1 MRAKNVRVAVD
12 IALRDGVRFA
22 ADLPL
27 RPVLVAA
34 VILLRSVT
42 CEDPH
47 EGLYIGKINTYAH
60 QVSGHVYAIDEYTIL
75 IKNFFYDGLGQDAFF
90 WAGSSVRPSNVG
102 FIVPD
107 EEGKTNKLQP
117 YTDKDIYL
125 QLPNKRKIT
134 SIRWF
139 AVWNLRENANY
150 GDIFFPEGF
159 EPPSPRRISEFSRR
173 GAGVRSGTVVIVDS
187 KTIEIPDFYF
197 SGNVS
202 DTYFWVGLG
211 PQPNSAG
218 QKIPDEKGYL
228 EPLGRYEEKTIQ
240 LTLPGKMT
248 VFDIDWLS
256 VWNAESNENYGSV
269 IVPHGQDIP
278 PSKLGSM
285 KHESRLPN
293 CEQLHATL
301 QLRWEIQ
308 GRSITLQLTGQI
320 EEDEYIAFGISGATN
335 SSKMVGADVAVCYI
349 DGHYANAVD
358 YNISDR
364 FPCSNVLGR
373 YRGVCPDLKVEGKES
388 YQILTF
394 TRKDG
399 LTSFVYRR
407 TLLNP
412 DDDGDQIFNPDGN
425 TYLVW
430 AIGKYNEQ
438 KEPSFHH
445 TFPRGDLKIN
455 FGRKDAADNCF
466 EFTTGQNRKKPDPWP
481 LFRIRDKAVDTF
493 VARIGPA
500 GLWKGY
506 VGITGRSS
514 PGESWYMNGVLVP
527 EIHVQR
533 GHSYTF
539 RVEGGNNPHNARYYH
554 PLYITDSPR
563 KRQGVKIY
571 AGIQF
576 DRRGRPQPSAAGR
589 LCAWLYNTSEPRQA
603 DEYAS
608 FPKFRNTLRLQ
619 CDDGQP
625 AVLSWMP
632 NDSTPD
638 VVYYQSYTTPNV
650 GWKIVVQDEIVTG
663 SAAVSWNRM
672 SPCGAVTLLIALAL
686 SVRKCV

>member
-1 MRAKNVRVAVD
+1 M
-12 IALRDGVRFA
+12 
-22 ADLPL
+22 PTT
-27 RPVLVAA
+27 
-34 VILLRSVT
+34 VI
-42 CEDPH
+42 
-47 EGLYIGKINTYAH
+47 
-60 QVSGHVYAIDEYTIL
+60 
-75 IKNFFYDGLGQDAFF
+75 
-90 WAGSSVRPSNVG
+90 SS
-102 FIVPD
+102 
-107 EEGKTNKLQP
+107 
-117 YTDKDIYL
+117 
-125 QLPNKRKIT
+125 
-134 SIRWF
+134 
-139 AVWNLRENANY
+139 
-150 GDIFFPEGF
+150 FPKGF

-218 QKIPDEKGYL
+218 QKIPDEKGL
-228 EPLGRYEEKTIQ
+228 PRTTQPLRGEDHPADVARKDER
-240 LTLPGKMT
+240 LRHRL
-248 VFDIDWLS
+248 
-256 VWNAESNENYGSV
+256 AERVERGVERELRVAASRSNS
-269 IVPHGQDIP
+269 P
-278 PSKLGSM
+278 
-285 KHESRLPN
+285 
-293 CEQLHATL
+293 
-301 QLRWEIQ
+301 
-308 GRSITLQLTGQI
+308 GQI

-399 LTSFVYRR
+399 LTSFVFRR

-412 DDDGDQIFNPDGN
+412 DDDGDQIFNPDGD

-445 TFPRGDLKIN
+445 TFPRGNLKIN

-466 EFTTGQNRKKPDPWP
+466 EFTTGLNRKKPDPWP

-533 GHSYTF
+533 GRSYTF

-554 PLYITDSPR
+554 PLYITDSSSGGYAR
-563 KRQGVKIY
+563 LTEAERQGVKIY

-589 LCAWLYNTSEPRQA
+589 LCAWVYNTSEPRQA
-603 DEYAS
+603 DECSRGCPTTA
-608 FPKFRNTLRLQ
+608 RL
-619 CDDGQP
+619 
-625 AVLSWMP
+625 
-632 NDSTPD
+632 D

-672 SPCGAVTLLIALAL
+672 SLSGAVTLLMALLL
-686 SVRKCV
+686 SVRMCV

>member
-1 MRAKNVRVAVD
+1 MTTMARSAVAARILVT
-12 IALRDGVRFA
+12 ACL
-22 ADLPL
+22 LL
-27 RPVLVAA
+27 RPVLA
-34 VILLRSVT
+34 
-42 CEDPH
+42 DQH

-125 QLPNKRKIT
+125 QLPNRRKIT
-134 SIRWF
+134 SIRWL
-139 AVWNLRENANY
+139 AIWNLREHANY

-159 EPPSPRRISEFSRR
+159 EPPSPRRISELSRR

-187 KTIEIPDFYF
+187 KTIQIPDFYF
-197 SGNVS
+197 NGNVS

-218 QKIPDEKGYL
+218 QKIPNEKGYL
-228 EPLGRYEEKTIQ
+228 ESLGRYEEKTIE

-256 VWNAESNENYGSV
+256 VWNKETNENYGSV
-269 IVPHGQDIP
+269 IIPHGQDIP
-278 PSKLGSM
+278 PSKLGSL

-293 CEQLHATL
+293 CEQLHSTL

-308 GRSITLQLTGQI
+308 GRSISLELIGQI
-320 EEDEYIAFGISGATN
+320 EEDEYIAFGISGAPN
-335 SSKMVGADVAVCYI
+335 ASKMVGADVAVCYL

-399 LTSFVYRR
+399 VTSFIFRR

-412 DDDGDQIFNPDGN
+412 DDDGDQIFNPDGD

-430 AIGKYNEQ
+430 AIGKYNEF

-445 TFPRGDLKIN
+445 TFPKGTLKIN
-455 FGRKDAADNCF
+455 FGRKEAEDNCF
-466 EFTTGQNRKKPDPWP
+466 EFTTGQTRGRPAPWP
-481 LFRIRDKAVDTF
+481 PFRIRDKAVDTF
-493 VARIGPA
+493 IARIGPA
-500 GLWKGY
+500 AGWKGY
-506 VGITGRSS
+506 MGITGHSG

-533 GHSYTF
+533 GRTYTF

-554 PLYITDSPR
+554 PLYITDSR
-563 KRQGVKIY
+563 AGGYARLTEQERQSVKVY

-589 LCAWLYNTSEPRQA
+589 LCAWVYNTSEPRQA
-603 DEYAS
+603 DEFAT

-625 AVLSWMP
+625 AVLSWSP
-632 NDSTPD
+632 NESTPD
-638 VVYYQSYTTPNV
+638 VVYYQSYTTPYV
-650 GWKIVVQDEIVTG
+650 GWKIVVVDEIVTG
-663 SAAVSWNRM
+663 SGAVSHIHV
-672 SPCGAVTLLIALAL
+672 SSASVVLAVLLPSL
-686 SVRKCV
+686 SLLLRINLE